1 MKCLLHC
8 SPETLI
14 ELTIP
19 GKKKRYT
26 LMMNGEVDG
35 MGVLLL
41 TAENFQIFLK
51 LEAVGIMAKME

>member
-1 MKCLLHC
+1 
-8 SPETLI
+8 
-14 ELTIP
+14 
-19 GKKKRYT
+19 
-26 LMMNGEVDG
+26 MMNGEVDG